1 MMNRMLSLAL
11 IATLAGVPMMTGPAL
26 AGGFYF
32 DLPNL
37 SWPEG
42 PVQPPS
48 DGGVVVA
55 TKSGAK
61 G

>member
-1 MMNRMLSLAL
+1 MSRLLSLAL
-11 IATLAGVPMMTGPAL
+11 IAALARVPMMTSPAL

-37 SWPEG
+37 TWPEG
-42 PVQPPS
+42 PTLPPPE
-48 DGGVVVA
+48 GGVVVA

>member
-1 MMNRMLSLAL
+1 MKLMLSLAL
-11 IATLAGVPMMTGPAL
+11 IAALAGVPMMASPAL

-37 SWPEG
+37 TWPEG
-42 PVQPPS
+42 PVLPPS
-48 DGGVVVA
+48 DGSVVVA
-55 TKSGAK
+55 TKSGTK